1 MNDSFIRVKGEKDM
15 KSQEWRYLKQHPAL
29 WRILLGILVIP
40 LFYAALFLASVW
52 NPYGEMH
59 RLPMAVVNQDRGT
72 QTLHWG
78 QTVSRELVDGKS
90 LQFHQMAATKA
101 QRELKAGQLFLVL
114 KIPAN
119 ASKTLRH
126 LATAPRQL
134 QLTYDTNAGQS
145 TVAAKMGA
153 TAMQKLQEK
162 LNQSA
167 IQAELQASQK
177 SAVSAGQQLK
187 VTASQHAQVSQASL
201 LGLPA
206 TQVAVATQKIATGLA
221 KHSQQLSAPR
231 RADQLKQLAMPV
243 KLTQHDVVAVANNG
257 TGMAPYFMAI
267 SLFVG
272 CITLN
277 IIYDARKRHG
287 NYRNFVYAWLD
298 KMGLL
303 WGFVVLAASCMWL
316 GVRYIIGLRPLEP
329 GKTYLLSL
337 LIVLAF
343 FSLVTCFRLWFGLTG
358 AWLMLLF
365 MLFQIGASGG
375 TYPIE
380 LTNPFYRAV
389 HPYLPMT
396 VAMAGLRHTISLGG
410 SIAGISWILVGIVV
424 GFSLGTLAYFY
435 WHRADVPEL

>member
-1 MNDSFIRVKGEKDM
+1 M
-15 KSQEWRYLKQHPAL
+15 KFHEWSYLKHHPAV

-40 LFYAALFLASVW
+40 LFYASLFLASVW
-52 NPYGEMH
+52 NPYGELH
-59 RLPMAVVNQDRGT
+59 HLPMAVVDQDRST
-72 QTLHWG
+72 RTLAWG
-78 QTVSRELVDGKS
+78 RTVSRKLVKDKS
-90 LQFHQMAATKA
+90 LQFHRMTAAKA
-101 QRELKAGQLFLVL
+101 QRELKDGRLFLIL
-114 KIPAN
+114 KIPAD
-119 ASKTLRH
+119 ASQALSH
-126 LATAPRQL
+126 LATVPKQL
-134 QLTYDTNAGQS
+134 KVTYETNAGQS
-145 TVAAKMGA
+145 TVASKMGA
-153 TAMQKLQEK
+153 TVMQKLQTT
-162 LNQSA
+162 LNQA
-167 IQAELQASQK
+167 TVQAELQASQNAALTVGK
-177 SAVSAGQQLK
+177 RLTLTAKQLDQL
-187 VTASQHAQVSQASL
+187 SQTGAA
-201 LGLPA
+201 GLPA
-206 TQVAVATQKIATGLA
+206 PQVAAATQKIVAGL
-221 KHSQQLSAPR
+221 SQGGEQLSEVR
-231 RADQLKQLAMPV
+231 RTDQLKHLAMPI
-243 KLTQHDVVAVANNG
+243 KLTQHDVVTVANNG

-287 NYRNFVYAWLD
+287 EYRNFALAWLD
-298 KMGLL
+298 KMGFL

-329 GKTYLLSL
+329 GETYLLSL

-396 VAMAGLRHTISLGG
+396 IAMAGLRHTISLGG
-410 SIAGISWILVGIVV
+410 SIAGISWILAGIAVV
-424 GFSLGTLAYFY
+424 FSLGTLAYFY
-435 WHRADVPEL
+435 WHRADSAVM

>member
-1 MNDSFIRVKGEKDM
+1 MLGNGKEG
-15 KSQEWRYLKQHPAL
+15 KQL
-29 WRILLGILVIP
+29 
-40 LFYAALFLASVW
+40 
-52 NPYGEMH
+52 
-59 RLPMAVVNQDRGT
+59 T
-72 QTLHWG
+72 
-78 QTVSRELVDGKS
+78 
-90 LQFHQMAATKA
+90 
-101 QRELKAGQLFLVL
+101 LKAKQLGQLQR
-114 KIPAN
+114 A
-119 ASKTLRH
+119 
-126 LATAPRQL
+126 
-134 QLTYDTNAGQS
+134 S
-145 TVAAKMGA
+145 TV
-153 TAMQKLQEK
+153 
-162 LNQSA
+162 
-167 IQAELQASQK
+167 
-177 SAVSAGQQLK
+177 
-187 VTASQHAQVSQASL
+187 
-201 LGLPA
+201 GLPA
-206 TQVAVATQKIATGLA
+206 AQVAAATQKIVAGLT
-221 KHSQQLSAPR
+221 QGGEQLSEVR

-287 NYRNFVYAWLD
+287 EYRNFALAWLD
-298 KMGLL
+298 KMGFL

-329 GKTYLLSL
+329 GETYLLSL

-389 HPYLPMT
+389 HPYLPMI

-410 SIAGISWILVGIVV
+410 SIAGISWILAGIAVV
-424 GFSLGTLAYFY
+424 FSLGTLAYFY
-435 WHRADVPEL
+435 WHRTDPAVM

>member
-1 MNDSFIRVKGEKDM
+1 M
-15 KSQEWRYLKQHPAL
+15 KFHEWLYLKHHPAV

-40 LFYAALFLASVW
+40 LFYASLFLASVW
-52 NPYGEMH
+52 NPYGELH
-59 RLPMAVVNQDRGT
+59 HLPMAVVDQDRST
-72 QTLHWG
+72 HTLAWG
-78 QTVSRELVDGKS
+78 RTVSRKLVKDKS
-90 LQFHQMAATKA
+90 LQFHRMTAAKA
-101 QRELKAGQLFLVL
+101 QRELKDGRLFLIL
-114 KIPAN
+114 KIPAD
-119 ASKTLRH
+119 ASQALSH
-126 LATAPRQL
+126 LATVPKQL
-134 QLTYDTNAGQS
+134 KVTYETNAGQS
-145 TVAAKMGA
+145 TVASKMGA
-153 TAMQKLQEK
+153 TVMQKLQTT
-162 LNQSA
+162 LNQA
-167 IQAELQASQK
+167 TVQAELQASQNAALTVGK
-177 SAVSAGQQLK
+177 RLTLTAKQLDQL
-187 VTASQHAQVSQASL
+187 SQTGAA
-201 LGLPA
+201 GLPA
-206 TQVAVATQKIATGLA
+206 PQVAAATQKIVAGL
-221 KHSQQLSAPR
+221 SQGGEQLSEVR
-231 RADQLKQLAMPV
+231 RTDQLKHLAMPI
-243 KLTQHDVVAVANNG
+243 KLTQHDVVTVANNG

-287 NYRNFVYAWLD
+287 EYRNFALAWLD
-298 KMGLL
+298 KMGFL

-329 GKTYLLSL
+329 GETYLLSL

-396 VAMAGLRHTISLGG
+396 IAMAGLRHTISLGG
-410 SIAGISWILVGIVV
+410 SIAGISWILAGIAVV
-424 GFSLGTLAYFY
+424 FSLGTLAYFY
-435 WHRADVPEL
+435 WHRADSAVM

>member
-1 MNDSFIRVKGEKDM
+1 M
-15 KSQEWRYLKQHPAL
+15 KFHEWLYLKHHPAV

-40 LFYAALFLASVW
+40 LFYASLFLASVW
-52 NPYGEMH
+52 NPYGELH
-59 RLPMAVVNQDRGT
+59 HLPMAVVDQDRST
-72 QTLHWG
+72 HTLAWG
-78 QTVSRELVDGKS
+78 RTVSRKLVKDKS
-90 LQFHQMAATKA
+90 LQFHRMTAAKA
-101 QRELKAGQLFLVL
+101 QRELKDGRLFLIL
-114 KIPAN
+114 KIPAD
-119 ASKTLRH
+119 ASQTLSH
-126 LATAPRQL
+126 LATVPKQL
-134 QLTYDTNAGQS
+134 KVTYETNAGQS
-145 TVAAKMGA
+145 TVASKMGA
-153 TAMQKLQEK
+153 TVMQKLQTT
-162 LNQSA
+162 LNQA
-167 IQAELQASQK
+167 TVQAELQASQNAALTVGK
-177 SAVSAGQQLK
+177 RLTLTAKQLD
-187 VTASQHAQVSQASL
+187 QLSQASAA
-201 LGLPA
+201 GLPA
-206 TQVAVATQKIATGLA
+206 TQVAAATQKIVAGL
-221 KHSQQLSAPR
+221 SQGGEQLSEVR
-231 RADQLKQLAMPV
+231 RTDQLKHLAMPI
-243 KLTQHDVVAVANNG
+243 KLTQHDVVTVANNG

-287 NYRNFVYAWLD
+287 EYRNFALAWLD
-298 KMGLL
+298 KMGFL

-329 GKTYLLSL
+329 GETYLLSL

-410 SIAGISWILVGIVV
+410 SIAGISWILAGIAVV
-424 GFSLGTLAYFY
+424 FSLGTLAYFY
-435 WHRADVPEL
+435 WHRTDPAVM

>member
-1 MNDSFIRVKGEKDM
+1 M
-15 KSQEWRYLKQHPAL
+15 KSREWVYLKHHPAL

-40 LFYAALFLASVW
+40 LFYAGLFLASVW
-52 NPYGEMH
+52 NPYGELH
-59 RLPMAVVNQDRGT
+59 HLPMAVVNQDRAT
-72 QTLHWG
+72 RTLDWG
-78 QTVSRELVDGKS
+78 RTVSRKLVKSKS
-90 LQFHQMAATKA
+90 LQFHRMTAAKA
-101 QRELKAGQLFLVL
+101 QRELKDGRLFLVL
-114 KIPAN
+114 RIPAN
-119 ASKTLRH
+119 ASQTLSH
-126 LATAPRQL
+126 LATAPTQL
-134 QLTYDTNAGQS
+134 KVTYDTNAGQS

-153 TAMQKLQEK
+153 TAMQKLQTT
-162 LNQSA
+162 LNQA
-167 IQAELQASQK
+167 TVQAELQASQAAAQHVGK
-177 SAVSAGQQLK
+177 RLTLTAKQLGQLQ
-187 VTASQHAQVSQASL
+187 QASTA
-201 LGLPA
+201 GLPA
-206 TQVAVATQKIATGLA
+206 TQLAAATQKIVNGLTQA
-221 KHSQQLSAPR
+221 GVQLSAVQ

-243 KLTQHDVVAVANNG
+243 KLMQHDVVAVANNG

-287 NYRNFVYAWLD
+287 NYRNFALAWLD
-298 KMGLL
+298 KMGFL
-303 WGFVVLAASCMWL
+303 WGFVVLAASAMWL
-316 GVRYIIGLRPLEP
+316 GVWYIIGLRPLEP
-329 GKTYLLSL
+329 GKTYLLCL

-410 SIAGISWILVGIVV
+410 SIAGISWILAGIAVV
-424 GFSLGTLAYFY
+424 FSLGTLAYFY
-435 WHRADVPEL
+435 WHRTDPAVM

>member
-1 MNDSFIRVKGEKDM
+1 M
-15 KSQEWRYLKQHPAL
+15 KFHEWSYLKHHPTV

-40 LFYAALFLASVW
+40 LFYASLFLASVW
-52 NPYGEMH
+52 NPYGELH
-59 RLPMAVVNQDRGT
+59 HLPMAVVDQDRST
-72 QTLHWG
+72 RTLAWG
-78 QTVSRELVDGKS
+78 RTVSRKLVKDKS
-90 LQFHQMAATKA
+90 LQFHRMTAARA
-101 QRELKAGQLFLVL
+101 QRELKDGRLFLIL
-114 KIPAN
+114 KIPAD
-119 ASKTLRH
+119 ASQTLSH
-126 LATAPRQL
+126 LATVPKQL
-134 QLTYDTNAGQS
+134 KVTYETNAGQS
-145 TVAAKMGA
+145 TVASKMGA
-153 TAMQKLQEK
+153 TVMQKLQTT
-162 LNQSA
+162 LNQTA
-167 IQAELQASQK
+167 VQAELQASQNAALTVGK
-177 SAVSAGQQLK
+177 RLTLTAKQLD
-187 VTASQHAQVSQASL
+187 QLSQASAA
-201 LGLPA
+201 GLPA
-206 TQVAVATQKIATGLA
+206 TQVAAATQKIVAGLT
-221 KHSQQLSAPR
+221 QGGEQLSEVR
-231 RADQLKQLAMPV
+231 RTDQLKHLAMPV
-243 KLTQHDVVAVANNG
+243 KLTQHDVVTVANNG

-287 NYRNFVYAWLD
+287 EYRNFALAWLD
-298 KMGLL
+298 KMGFL

-329 GKTYLLSL
+329 GETYLLSL

-396 VAMAGLRHTISLGG
+396 IAMAGLRHTISLGG
-410 SIAGISWILVGIVV
+410 SIAGISWILAGIAVV
-424 GFSLGTLAYFY
+424 FSLGTLAYFY
-435 WHRADVPEL
+435 WHRADSAVM